1 LFKILVNAQERVEDS
16 DWKHLPFIHWRRR
29 EREWSC
35 QTRNKRT
42 STEY

>member
-1 LFKILVNAQERVEDS
+1 MNRRFWQKTFTFHSRVYY
-16 DWKHLPFIHWRRR
+16 WRRR